1 MNKASKS
8 WSELRAMEELAAGNS
23 PVHRLHPLAKL
34 LVTVLYIVLTVS
46 FPKYRLSG
54 VAAMVLFPVFL
65 FQATGLSLSACFY
78 KLRLVLPLVL
88 AVGVAN
94 PFLDRAPML
103 YLGTLPVSGGVISM
117 LTLMCKGVF
126 SLMASYLLA
135 ATTRIDALCASL
147 RKLRVPELLVTLFLL
162 TYRYI
167 AVMAEQVGVMSDA
180 YALRAP
186 GQKGVHVSAWGS
198 FLGQLLLRSMDRATE
213 LYQSMRQRGFDGG
226 YRYLTVPPFRAADW
240 GYCLGSAALLALL
253 RGFDIAHAIGN
264 LLIAVI

>member
-8 WSELRAMEELAAGNS
+8 WSELRAMEELAAGDS

-34 LVTVLYIVLTVS
+34 LVTILYIALTVS

-54 VAAMVLFPVFL
+54 VAAMAFFPLFL
-65 FQATGLSLSACFY
+65 FQAAGLSLLDCLR
-78 KLRLVLPLVL
+78 KLRLALPLVL

-103 YLGTLPVSGGVISM
+103 YLGPLPVSGGVISM

-126 SLMASYLLA
+126 ALAASYLLA
-135 ATTRIDALCASL
+135 ATTPIDALCASL
-147 RKLRVPELLVTLFLL
+147 RRLRVPELLVTLFLL

-167 AVMAEQVGVMSDA
+167 AVLAEQVGIMSDA

-186 GQKGVHVSAWGS
+186 GQKGVHISAWGS
-198 FLGQLLLRSMDRATE
+198 FLGQLLLRSMDRASE
-213 LYQSMRQRGFDGG
+213 LYQSMLQRGFDGG

-240 GYCLGSAALLALL
+240 GYCLGSAALLGLL
-253 RGFDIAHAIGN
+253 RCVDVAQAIGN
-264 LLIAVI
+264 LIV